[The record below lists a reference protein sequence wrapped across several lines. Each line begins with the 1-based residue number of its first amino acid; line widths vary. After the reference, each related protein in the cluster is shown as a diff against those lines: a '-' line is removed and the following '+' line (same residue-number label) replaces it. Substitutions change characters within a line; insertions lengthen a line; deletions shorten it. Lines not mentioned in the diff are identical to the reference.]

1 MFGYEKRKVEKKN
14 IKKLLKIKKKRMF
27 NCLVEYKYMK
37 NKDKIFLKW
46 CIFIILVEN
55 SRLTLLIL

>member
-37 NKDKIFLKW
+37 NKYKIF
-46 CIFIILVEN
+46 
-55 SRLTLLIL
+55 